1 MGWDGIDLSGRDGIP
16 ERSGKERGEENDG
29 TWLTGWE
36 LPVKLELNPEALKA
50 LPVKP
55 DPKPEVKPV
64 PRPVPV
70 RVELEGTLE
79 GGKEHEEFEGDE
91 P

>member
-16 ERSGKERGEENDG
+16 ERSGKERGDEKEG

-36 LPVKLELNPEALKA
+36 LPVKLELKPEALKA

-55 DPKPEVKPV
+55 DPKPE

-79 GGKEHEEFEGDE
+79 GGKEQEEFEGDE